1 LKKCNSTGIAA
12 AAMPPRR
19 RKLRKVMANFRRA

>member
-19 RKLRKVMANFRRA
+19 RRLRKVMAARG